1 MPETWALGTICLKH
15 GTLWLKPRGRL
26 LPRNQRGIAM
36 GSIDFSGLLYA
47 GIVIGVVVTLI
58 LIGIGSFLMD
68 HVSVVIR

>member
-1 MPETWALGTICLKH
+1 
-15 GTLWLKPRGRL
+15 
-26 LPRNQRGIAM
+26 M

-47 GIVIGVVVTLI
+47 GIVIGVVVTLV

>member
-1 MPETWALGTICLKH
+1 
-15 GTLWLKPRGRL
+15 
-26 LPRNQRGIAM
+26 M
-36 GSIDFSGLLYA
+36 GDIDFSGLLYA

>member
-1 MPETWALGTICLKH
+1 
-15 GTLWLKPRGRL
+15 
-26 LPRNQRGIAM
+26 M
-36 GSIDFSGLLYA
+36 GGIDFSGLLYA